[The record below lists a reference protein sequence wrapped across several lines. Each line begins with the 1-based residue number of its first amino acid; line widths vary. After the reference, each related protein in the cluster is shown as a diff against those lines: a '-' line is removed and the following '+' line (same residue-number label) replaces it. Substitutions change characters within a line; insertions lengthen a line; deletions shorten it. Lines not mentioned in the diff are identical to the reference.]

1 MKGILNIMNRIF
13 NLSKKLIVSLSFAI
27 LILVS
32 ACAPAAITGEP
43 FPTTTPSTNPPTSN
57 LPVITYH
64 REGGIAGFC
73 DDVLIYAN
81 GSAKISSCKSAQ
93 KADVTLSVTQ
103 LATLTQWL
111 DKFQGF
117 DYQHKDPAVADAMTV
132 SLKLIGNGQ
141 NQASDADIQA
151 ILGFLSQ
158 IAFQYNR

>member
-1 MKGILNIMNRIF
+1 MNRRF
-13 NLSKKLIVSLSFAI
+13 NLINKLIVLLSFAV

-73 DDVLIYAN
+73 DDVSIYADGRAIIN
-81 GSAKISSCKSAQ
+81 SCKSAQ
-93 KADVTLSVTQ
+93 KAEVTLSATQ

-111 DKFQGF
+111 NAFQGF
-117 DYQHKDPAVADAMTV
+117 DYQHKDPAVTDAMSV
-132 SLKLIGNGQ
+132 SLKFIGYGQ

-151 ILGFLSQ
+151 ISGFLSQ
-158 IAFQYNR
+158 IALQYNR